1 MPDDHGFY
9 LAGPSG
15 PERAGVLVVHDWYGL
30 LPHVRAACDEL
41 AAAGLVALAL
51 DLYDGRTAT
60 TAAPP
65 PTPRRRR
72 R

>member
-1 MPDDHGFY
+1 MPDDQGFY
-9 LAGPSG
+9 LAEPSG
-15 PERAGVLVVHDWYGL
+15 PGRAGVVLVHDWYGL

-41 AAAGLVALAL
+41 AAAGLVALAP
-51 DLYDGRTAT
+51 DRT